1 MHEELE
7 KLRGGDRRSIGRA
20 GEVAADVLADPSL
33 FDVVFDGM
41 AVEDPVVRM
50 RAADAV
56 EKATAERPELLDASH
71 RERLLGDFAG
81 IDQAEVRWHVAQLLP
96 RLDLDD
102 RDVDRAVERLSG
114 FLDDESRI
122 VRVNA
127 MQALADLALAQPR
140 LREPVRGLIEDA
152 MEEGAPAVQ
161 ARGRKLLAALASA
174 E

>member
-1 MHEELE
+1 
-7 KLRGGDRRSIGRA
+7 
-20 GEVAADVLADPSL
+20 
-33 FDVVFDGM
+33 M

-56 EKATAERPELLDASH
+56 EKATAERPALLDASH
-71 RERLLGDFAG
+71 RERLLGEIAA
-81 IDQAEVRWHVAQLLP
+81 IDQQEVRWHVAQLLP

-102 RDVDRAVERLSG
+102 GDVDRAVAVLEG

-127 MQALADLALAQPR
+127 MSALADLALAHPR
-140 LREPVRGLIEDA
+140 LHEPVRRRIEDA
-152 MEEGAPAVQ
+152 MADGIPAVQ
-161 ARGRKLLAALASA
+161 ARGRKLLSALEST